1 MIVNS
6 VNGYL
11 SKYEGLEVDAAVER
25 VQGLDAEFALKV
37 DKSTTVNGMP
47 LSGNVVITAESI
59 GALPDSTTYGKSFSW
74 ADNVLSLRDQNGRVL
89 SSEYLEIDLGRW
101 GHIIGRLSDQ
111 EDLQNVLNSKQN
123 LISLSNMLSSD
134 LVDDTN
140 KVHKFATS
148 SQLAQITINQ
158 EDIEDI
164 NSLIPSQAS
173 VSNQLADK
181 DFVNSSISTNTAN
194 FIGTF
199 NSVAELEAYSG
210 TLTNN
215 DYAFVATTDS
225 AGNTLYDRYKW
236 NGSEWLFEYELNNS
250 SFTAAQ
256 WASINSGANVNN
268 IGQIATNA
276 SNISAIQSTINS
288 YGDIVTYSASDF
300 ATAAQGALAETAL
313 QSIDSAMVTGALGYT
328 PENQSNKVIAI
339 SDQSTDTQY
348 PSAKL
353 VYDQL
358 QLKQDELV
366 SGDSIKTI
374 NDISLLGSGNI
385 EVLQN
390 TATGDN
396 SYSIGNATSNNNLI
410 SIGEEISSAG
420 HNSVVIGGGTRAGAG
435 YGGTSLGFQASSG
448 SYGVSLGAEAS
459 SSQNSAIQIGY
470 GTNSTANSLSV
481 GFYNNTTTH
490 YNWQLLNGVT
500 GLIPDARISSNIA
513 RVSNIPSVYDS
524 TITIQQNSSTVDSFT
539 LNQATGKTIN
549 LIIPEDTGDL
559 TNNAGYIKGIAWGE
573 ITGTLSNQTDLKAA
587 LDSKANTFS
596 LIEGENIEIEAGAN
610 NSYTISF
617 TNDSGFISGI
627 NSSDVVTALGYT
639 PYSAANP
646 NNYISGINSSDVVT
660 ALGYTPYSATNPNN
674 YISSAAL
681 STLTDVT
688 LSNVEDGQHLVYDG
702 VAQKWKNVT
711 SSSSTAW
718 GDIIGTLS
726 DQADL
731 QTALNSKQNTI
742 TGAATTIT
750 SDNLTGGRALI
761 SDSNGKVAV
770 STISS
775 TKLGYLSD
783 VTSNIQV
790 QLNGKTTMSAVEAK
804 GYLTS
809 ADLQG
814 YQPLLVSGTN
824 IKTINNQSILGS
836 GNVDVSS
843 ITFRDWSVT

>member
-111 EDLQNVLNSKQN
+111 EDLQNALNSKQN

-173 VSNQLADK
+173 VSNKLADK

-268 IGQIATNA
+268 IGQIATNT

-313 QSIDSAMVTGALGYT
+313 QSINSTMVIEALNYT
-328 PENQSNKVIAI
+328 PENQANKVTSI
-339 SDQSTDTQY
+339 SSSSTDAQY

-390 TATGDN
+390 TATGTSSLTILGGATTT
-396 SYSIGNATSNNNLI
+396 SYSVNIGEGAVAMANYGVSIGNNAK
-410 SIGEEISSAG
+410 A
-420 HNSVVIGGGTRAGAG
+420 
-435 YGGTSLGFQASSG
+435 QASSATALGRATNASG
-448 SYGVSLGAEAS
+448 SYSVALGYGATVSGGKSIQLGF
-459 SSQNSAIQIGY
+459 
-470 GTNSTANSLSV
+470 GTNSTATTLSV
-481 GFYNNTTTH
+481 GFQGVDNYT
-490 YNWQLLNGVT
+490 LLDGTT

-539 LNQATGKTIN
+539 LNQATGKIIN

-646 NNYISGINSSDVVT
+646 NNYISGITSSDVVT

-731 QTALNSKQNTI
+731 QAALNSKQSTI

-843 ITFRDWSVT
+843 ITFRDWSVV